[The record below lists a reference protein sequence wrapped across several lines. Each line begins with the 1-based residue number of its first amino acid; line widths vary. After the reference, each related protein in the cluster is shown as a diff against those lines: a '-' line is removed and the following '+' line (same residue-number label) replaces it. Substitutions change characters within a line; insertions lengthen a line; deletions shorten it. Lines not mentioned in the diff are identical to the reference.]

1 MKKLEKVTYF
11 DNFPLMSKDTAM
23 LVQFLNE
30 TREAINALIEREEK
44 EEEWWEKLFHESFV
58 WEECCDHFALFRVCN
73 EDDNLPLEV
82 KNSRTLCRPEY
93 VKAFIR
99 EVVKKTKA
107 EAEQRVL
114 EIKEKLK

>member
-1 MKKLEKVTYF
+1 MTSDKENNCACEGKYPNFQTHSKERCFTEK
-11 DNFPLMSKDTAM
+11 
-23 LVQFLNE
+23 
-30 TREAINALIEREEK
+30 
-44 EEEWWEKLFHESFV
+44 
-58 WEECCDHFALFRVCN
+58 EECCDHFALYRVCN